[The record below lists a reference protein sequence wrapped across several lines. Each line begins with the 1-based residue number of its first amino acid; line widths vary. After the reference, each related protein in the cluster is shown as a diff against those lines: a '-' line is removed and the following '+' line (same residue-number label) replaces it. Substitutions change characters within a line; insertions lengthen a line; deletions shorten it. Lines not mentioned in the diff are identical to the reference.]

1 MAPCGLGTIAVL
13 ALLWAPQAHL
23 NGKKFHNSLRNG
35 SNLEPLTVD
44 SDWAHLSQHKHNKL
58 KARTLQQT
66 AQQNG
71 LQPRGGVQ
79 GITIVQ
85 WILRFCASMCRE
97 GWHTGY
103 QINATFLKH
112 FVVCATCDTAH
123 ELQRSRDHLAPLP
136 TKPYAQGIP

>member
-1 MAPCGLGTIAVL
+1 MAPFGLGTTAVL

-23 NGKKFHNSLRNG
+23 NGKGFHYSLRHG
-35 SNLEPLTVD
+35 SNLEPLTVE
-44 SDWAHLSQHKHNKL
+44 SDWAQLSQHEHNML

-66 AQQNG
+66 TQQNG

-85 WILRFCASMCRE
+85 WILRFWASIFRE

-103 QINATFLKH
+103 QINATFLKQ
-112 FVVCATCDTAH
+112 FAVCATCNTAH
-123 ELQRSRDHLAPLP
+123 ELQCSKDHLAPLP
-136 TKPYAQGIP
+136 TKPYTQGIT